1 MPGDEKNIH
10 IDDCWNQIGTW
21 SEAGSTCPKLTD
33 VIHCM
38 NCAVYGAAGRKL
50 LQRRAPAGYLDEWQ
64 AVLAE
69 PRKIRQTVWRSV
81 VIFRIGDRWLA
92 LPTLML
98 EAIVEPRYVHS
109 LPHCK
114 NPAFGGLVSV
124 RGELFVSIHLDKLIC
139 RDVNTATGKASKT
152 FPRTL
157 VVRARSWRGVFPV
170 DEAFGVYRAAEEEIQ
185 RGITGSENVHTHL
198 LYGQFAWKQRLVLAL
213 DADNLGRELEGLRI
227 K

>member
-1 MPGDEKNIH
+1 MSNDEKKIH

-21 SEAGSTCPKLTD
+21 SEAGSTCPKLKD

-38 NCAVYGAAGRKL
+38 NCEVYGAAGRKL
-50 LQRRAPAGYLDEWQ
+50 LQRRAPIGYLDEWQ
-64 AVLAE
+64 TVLAE
-69 PRKIRQTVWRSV
+69 PRKIRQTAWRSV

-92 LPTLML
+92 LPTSML

-139 RDVNTATGKASKT
+139 RDTSTAAGKVSRT

-157 VVRARSWRGVFPV
+157 VVRARSWRGVFAV
-170 DEAFGVYRAAEEEIQ
+170 DEAFGVYRASEAEIQ
-185 RGITGSENVHTHL
+185 RGVTSEDNIHSHL
-198 LYGQFAWKQRLVLAL
+198 LYGQFSWKERLVLAL